1 MKFGKKLG
9 FFALLMSLVLV
20 LGACGKTGLGNSSG
34 SSSKEV
40 TKKAAKDLKLGVS
53 ISTTNNPY
61 FVSMKDG
68 LDSYAKDKKVS
79 LKVADAQDDA
89 ARQADDI
96 QNFIS
101 QNVDAILINPV
112 DSKAVVTSIKAANSA
127 NIPVILID
135 RGSEGGD
142 VLTTVAS
149 DNVAAG
155 KMAAEFAVKELG
167 EKAKTFELSGVPGA
181 SATVDRGKGFNDIAK
196 TKLDILS
203 SQSAN
208 FDRAKAL
215 NTAQNM
221 IQGNKDVQV
230 IFAQN
235 DEMALGAAQA
245 AKSAG
250 LKDVMIIG
258 IDGQPDAHD
267 AIKKGDITATIA
279 QQPAKMGEIAIQAA
293 IDHYQGKKVEKSTV
307 SPIYLVKKDN
317 VVNTTGN
324 SFL

>member
-1 MKFGKKLG
+1 MKCIKKLG
-9 FFALLMSLVLV
+9 FLALFLSMVLL
-20 LGACGKTGLGNSSG
+20 LGACGKTGLGNSSA
-34 SSSKEV
+34 SSLKEV

-61 FVSMKDG
+61 FVAMKDG
-68 LDSYAKDKKVS
+68 LDKFAGEKKVS

-112 DSKAVVTSIKAANSA
+112 DSKAVVSSIKAANSA

-149 DNVAAG
+149 DNVEAG
-155 KMAAEFAVKELG
+155 KMAAEFVVKELG
-167 EKAKTFELSGVPGA
+167 EKAKAFELSGVPGA
-181 SATVDRGKGFNDIAK
+181 SATVDRGKGFNKIAK

-221 IQGNKDVQV
+221 IQGHKDVQV

-245 AKSAG
+245 VKSAG
-250 LKDVMIIG
+250 LKDILIVG

-267 AIKKGDITATIA
+267 AIKNGDITATIA

-293 IDHYQGKKVEKSTV
+293 IDHYQGKKVKKTTV
-307 SPIYLVKKDN
+307 SPIYLVTKETVDQYN
-317 VVNTTGN
+317 W
-324 SFL
+324 

>member
-1 MKFGKKLG
+1 MKCIKKLG
-9 FFALLMSLVLV
+9 FLALFLSMVLL
-20 LGACGKTGLGNSSG
+20 LGACGKTGLGNSSA

-61 FVSMKDG
+61 FVAMKDG
-68 LDSYAKDKKVS
+68 LDKFAGEKKVS
-79 LKVADAQDDA
+79 LKVAEAQDDA

-112 DSKAVVTSIKAANSA
+112 DSKAVVSSIKAANSA

-149 DNVAAG
+149 DNVEAG
-155 KMAAEFAVKELG
+155 KMAAEFVVKELG
-167 EKAKTFELSGVPGA
+167 EKAKAFELSGVPGA
-181 SATVDRGKGFNDIAK
+181 SATVDRGKGFNKIAK

-221 IQGNKDVQV
+221 IQGHKDVQV

-245 AKSAG
+245 VKSAG
-250 LKDVMIIG
+250 LKDILIVG

-267 AIKKGDITATIA
+267 AIKNGDITATIA

-293 IDHYQGKKVEKSTV
+293 IDHYQGKKVKKTTV
-307 SPIYLVKKDN
+307 SPIYLVTKETVDQYN
-317 VVNTTGN
+317 W
-324 SFL
+324 

>member
-20 LGACGKTGLGNSSG
+20 LGACGKTGLDNSSG

-40 TKKAAKDLKLGVS
+40 TKKSAKDLKLGVS

-61 FVSMKDG
+61 FVAMKDG
-68 LDSYAKDKKVS
+68 LDKYAGEKKVS

-112 DSKAVVTSIKAANSA
+112 DSKAVVTSIKAANKA

-149 DNVAAG
+149 DNVEAG
-155 KMAAEFAVKELG
+155 KMAAEFVVKELG
-167 EKAKTFELSGVPGA
+167 EKAKAFELSGVPGA
-181 SATVDRGKGFNDIAK
+181 SATVDRGKGFNDLAK
-196 TKLDILS
+196 DKLDILS

-245 AKSAG
+245 VKSAG
-250 LKDVMIIG
+250 LKDVLIIG

-267 AIKKGDITATIA
+267 AIKNGDITATIA
-279 QQPAKMGEIAIQAA
+279 QQPAKMGAIAIQAA

-307 SPIYLVKKDN
+307 SPIFLVTKEN
-317 VVNTTGN
+317 VDKYNW
-324 SFL
+324 

>member
-1 MKFGKKLG
+1 MKCIKKLG
-9 FFALLMSLVLV
+9 FLALFLSMVLL
-20 LGACGKTGLGNSSG
+20 LGACGKTGLGNSSA

-61 FVSMKDG
+61 FVAMKDG
-68 LDSYAKDKKVS
+68 LDKFAGEKKVS

-112 DSKAVVTSIKAANSA
+112 DSKAVVSSIKAANSA

-149 DNVAAG
+149 DNVEAG
-155 KMAAEFAVKELG
+155 KMAAEFVVKELG
-167 EKAKTFELSGVPGA
+167 EKAKAFELSGVPGA
-181 SATVDRGKGFNDIAK
+181 SATVDRGKGFNKIAK

-221 IQGNKDVQV
+221 IQGHKDVQV

-245 AKSAG
+245 VKSAG
-250 LKDVMIIG
+250 LKDILIVG

-267 AIKKGDITATIA
+267 AIKNGDITATIA

-293 IDHYQGKKVEKSTV
+293 IDHYQGKKVKKTTV
-307 SPIYLVKKDN
+307 SPIYLVTKETVDQYKW
-317 VVNTTGN
+317 
-324 SFL
+324 

>member
-279 QQPAKMGEIAIQAA
+279 QQPAKMGEIAVQAA

-317 VVNTTGN
+317 VDKYNW
-324 SFL
+324 

>member
-279 QQPAKMGEIAIQAA
+279 QQPAKMGEIEIQAA

-317 VVNTTGN
+317 VDKYNW
-324 SFL
+324 

>member
-1 MKFGKKLG
+1 MKCIKKLG
-9 FFALLMSLVLV
+9 FLALFLSMVLL
-20 LGACGKTGLGNSSG
+20 LGACGKTGLGNSSA

-61 FVSMKDG
+61 FVAMKDG
-68 LDSYAKDKKVS
+68 LDKFAGEKKVS
-79 LKVADAQDDA
+79 LKVVDAQDDA

-112 DSKAVVTSIKAANSA
+112 DSKAVVSSIKAANSA

-149 DNVAAG
+149 DNVEAG
-155 KMAAEFAVKELG
+155 KMAAEFVVKELG
-167 EKAKTFELSGVPGA
+167 EKAKAFELSGVPGA
-181 SATVDRGKGFNDIAK
+181 SATVDRGKGFNKIAK

-221 IQGNKDVQV
+221 IQGHKDVQV

-245 AKSAG
+245 VKSAG
-250 LKDVMIIG
+250 LKDILIVG

-267 AIKKGDITATIA
+267 AIKNGDITATIA

-293 IDHYQGKKVEKSTV
+293 IDHYQGKKVKKTTV
-307 SPIYLVKKDN
+307 SPIYLVTKETVDQYN
-317 VVNTTGN
+317 W
-324 SFL
+324 

>member
-1 MKFGKKLG
+1 MDWIN
-9 FFALLMSLVLV
+9 LLVR
-20 LGACGKTGLGNSSG
+20 
-34 SSSKEV
+34 
-40 TKKAAKDLKLGVS
+40 
-53 ISTTNNPY
+53 
-61 FVSMKDG
+61 
-68 LDSYAKDKKVS
+68 KKVS

-112 DSKAVVTSIKAANSA
+112 DSKAVVSSIKAANSA

-149 DNVAAG
+149 DNVEAG
-155 KMAAEFAVKELG
+155 KMAAEFVVKELG
-167 EKAKTFELSGVPGA
+167 EKAKAFELSGVPGA
-181 SATVDRGKGFNDIAK
+181 SATVDRGKGFNKIAK

-221 IQGNKDVQV
+221 IQGHKDVQV

-245 AKSAG
+245 VKSAG
-250 LKDVMIIG
+250 LKDILIVG

-267 AIKKGDITATIA
+267 AIKNGDITATIA

-293 IDHYQGKKVEKSTV
+293 IDHYQGKKVKKTTV
-307 SPIYLVKKDN
+307 SPIYLVTKETVDQYN
-317 VVNTTGN
+317 W
-324 SFL
+324 

>member
-1 MKFGKKLG
+1 MKCIKKLG
-9 FFALLMSLVLV
+9 FLALFLSMVLL
-20 LGACGKTGLGNSSG
+20 LGVCGKTGLGNSSA

-61 FVSMKDG
+61 FVAMKDG
-68 LDSYAKDKKVS
+68 LDKFAGEKKVS

-112 DSKAVVTSIKAANSA
+112 DSKAVVSSIKAANSA

-149 DNVAAG
+149 DNVEAG
-155 KMAAEFAVKELG
+155 KMAAEFVVKELG
-167 EKAKTFELSGVPGA
+167 EKAKAFELSGVPGA
-181 SATVDRGKGFNDIAK
+181 SATVDRGKGFNKIAK

-221 IQGNKDVQV
+221 IQGHKDVQV

-245 AKSAG
+245 VKSAG
-250 LKDVMIIG
+250 LKDILIVG

-267 AIKKGDITATIA
+267 AIKNGDITATIA

-293 IDHYQGKKVEKSTV
+293 IDHYQGKKVKKTTV
-307 SPIYLVKKDN
+307 SPIYLVTKETVDQYN
-317 VVNTTGN
+317 W
-324 SFL
+324 

>member
-1 MKFGKKLG
+1 MKCIKKLG
-9 FFALLMSLVLV
+9 FLALFLSMLLL
-20 LGACGKTGLGNSSG
+20 LGACGKTGLGNSSA

-61 FVSMKDG
+61 FVAMKDG
-68 LDSYAKDKKVS
+68 LDKFAGEKKVS

-112 DSKAVVTSIKAANSA
+112 DSKAVVSSIKAANSA

-149 DNVAAG
+149 DNVEAG
-155 KMAAEFAVKELG
+155 KMAAEFVVKELG
-167 EKAKTFELSGVPGA
+167 EKAKAFELSGVPGA
-181 SATVDRGKGFNDIAK
+181 SATVDRGKGFNKIAK

-221 IQGNKDVQV
+221 IQGHKDVQV

-245 AKSAG
+245 VKSAG
-250 LKDVMIIG
+250 LKDILIVG

-267 AIKKGDITATIA
+267 AIKNGDITATIA

-293 IDHYQGKKVEKSTV
+293 IDHYQGKKVKKTTV
-307 SPIYLVKKDN
+307 SPIYLVTKETVDQYKW
-317 VVNTTGN
+317 
-324 SFL
+324 

>member
-79 LKVADAQDDA
+79 LKVADSQDDA

-317 VVNTTGN
+317 VDKYNW
-324 SFL
+324 

>member
-267 AIKKGDITATIA
+267 AIKKVISQLQLHNNQLKWVKLQSKQQLTTIKIKKLKN
-279 QQPAKMGEIAIQAA
+279 QQ
-293 IDHYQGKKVEKSTV
+293 
-307 SPIYLVKKDN
+307 
-317 VVNTTGN
+317 
-324 SFL
+324 FLQFT